1 MVVYEGQP
9 GVECTAKS
17 PEVLVSGMNRFL
29 KHLAI
34 TFRRDPNN
42 YRPRINKQDSQK
54 DKEQKS
60 SGNYF
65 FMEDCRVCARRPLS
79 FEMNDRCRLRSVCM
93 GKTK

>member
-65 FMEDCRVCARRPLS
+65 FMEDCYVCAKRSLS
-79 FEMNDRCRLRSVCM
+79 FARSV
-93 GKTK
+93 KDNVRLLYEN

>member
-54 DKEQKS
+54 DK
-60 SGNYF
+60 
-65 FMEDCRVCARRPLS
+65 
-79 FEMNDRCRLRSVCM
+79 
-93 GKTK
+93 

>member
-34 TFRRDPNN
+34 
-42 YRPRINKQDSQK
+42 
-54 DKEQKS
+54 
-60 SGNYF
+60 
-65 FMEDCRVCARRPLS
+65 MEDCCVCVKRSLS
-79 FEMNDRCRLRSVCM
+79 FERSL
-93 GKTK
+93 